1 MFQENRGLLDKNRTE
16 GYLIEKGDFMDFRDL
31 SYVLA
36 IAKTQNITKAAD
48 SLYVTQPT
56 LTKFLQNLEKEMGQ
70 KLFRKLGN
78 RFVLTYAGERY
89 VAKATEILNLKKELD
104 QEMGDIIK
112 QNAGR
117 LKIAFPTMRGTYML
131 PCTLPI
137 FHSLYPNMHLDI
149 LEAHSSLLEGMLLNG
164 EADLAFFNLP
174 VKSPDID
181 YEIISHEEVV
191 LVLAADHPLKDAG
204 IEKEGC
210 KYPWLDLHL
219 LADEPF
225 ILQPSGQRTRQT
237 VDQLFKICHFHPQVR
252 LQTSNISAAAELASR
267 GYAACFVTETHLKH
281 IPFKQQPL
289 FFSVGDPNTTVD
301 FVAAFRKGSYLSYH
315 AQEYIKIVRDF
326 T

>member
-117 LKIAFPTMRGTYML
+117 TCFHVHCRFSIV
-131 PCTLPI
+131 CTPI
-137 FHSLYPNMHLDI
+137 CIWIF
-149 LEAHSSLLEGMLLNG
+149 
-164 EADLAFFNLP
+164 
-174 VKSPDID
+174 
-181 YEIISHEEVV
+181 
-191 LVLAADHPLKDAG
+191 
-204 IEKEGC
+204 
-210 KYPWLDLHL
+210 
-219 LADEPF
+219 
-225 ILQPSGQRTRQT
+225 
-237 VDQLFKICHFHPQVR
+237 
-252 LQTSNISAAAELASR
+252 
-267 GYAACFVTETHLKH
+267 
-281 IPFKQQPL
+281 
-289 FFSVGDPNTTVD
+289 
-301 FVAAFRKGSYLSYH
+301 
-315 AQEYIKIVRDF
+315 
-326 T
+326 